1 MDDITKAVER
11 AITTMHTRLGD
22 KLTIDDLARA
32 AMFSKFHFSRVFT
45 RATGISPGRF
55 LSALRI
61 EAAKHLLLTTTHTV
75 ADIGHQVGYNSV
87 GTFSSRFR
95 TSVGVSP
102 ITYRQMGGTL
112 THIPHAAPSGTAT
125 LHGQLHAPGHV
136 PGQFAGIFLALF
148 PHRLPEGK
156 PAHHT
161 ILTSPGPFHLHP
173 IPPGSWHLTA
183 HTTGLAPGTATT
195 VRYTAHT
202 GPITIH
208 SDTTTHISNLTLHPA
223 TPLDPPHLL
232 ALPDLRHHVELDLA
246 G

>member
-11 AITTMHTRLGD
+11 AITTMHTHLGD

-45 RATGISPGRF
+45 RTTGISPGRF

-95 TSVGVSP
+95 TSVGISP
-102 ITYRQMGGTL
+102 ITYRQTGGTP
-112 THIPHAAPSGTAT
+112 TQIANAAPSGTAT
-125 LHGQLHAPGHV
+125 LHGQLHAPGLV
-136 PGQFAGIFLALF
+136 PDQLNGIFLALF
-148 PHRLPEGK
+148 PHPLPEGT

-161 ILTSPGPFHLHP
+161 ILTAPGPYHLHP
-173 IPPGSWHLTA
+173 VPPGTWHLTA
-183 HTTGLAPGTATT
+183 HTTGTGTT
-195 VRYTAHT
+195 VRYTAHS
-202 GPITIH
+202 GPITIDPH
-208 SDTTTHISNLTLHPA
+208 TTTHISSLTLRPA

-232 ALPDLRHHVELDLA
+232 ALPNLRHPTQLDIA
-246 G
+246 S